1 MTTIA
6 CPRCETTFETQ
17 ATTATRCHACRSV
30 VHVSRGAPPVALRSP
45 RPARGTWSTEEADG
59 ETARTETIVIVLAI
73 AGIAVVAY
81 LFVRAWRRRKAS
93 GEASGVPGVPLASAM
108 HRPQEPAVATCPL
121 CTTGVARCA
130 VVGCPMAA

>member
-1 MTTIA
+1 M
-6 CPRCETTFETQ
+6 PG
-17 ATTATRCHACRSV
+17 S
-30 VHVSRGAPPVALRSP
+30 LRSP

-73 AGIAVVAY
+73 AGIAVIAY

-93 GEASGVPGVPLASAM
+93 GPASGMPGVPLASAVDLAW
-108 HRPQEPAVATCPL
+108 EPALASCPL

>member
-1 MTTIA
+1 MTAIA

-17 ATTATRCHACRSV
+17 ATTATRCRSCRSV
-30 VHVSRGAPPVALRSP
+30 VHVSRGTPPGSPRSP
-45 RPARGTWSTEEADG
+45 RLARGTWSTEEADG
-59 ETARTETIVIVLAI
+59 ETSRTETIVIVLAI
-73 AGIAVVAY
+73 AVIAY

-93 GEASGVPGVPLASAM
+93 GQASGVPGVPLASVV
-108 HRPQEPAVATCPL
+108 HRPREPAVATCPL